1 MSKFGVY
8 IHTIM
13 EQQFQSLTIFDFQA
27 KFPDERSCLFYLSEL
42 KWKDGYSCPRCGNT
56 KYCNGDK
63 EFNRQCTKCHY
74 IASPTS
80 GTLFHKVKFS
90 LLKAF
95 YIVYYVSTNRK
106 GISSTE
112 LSRKLGLRQKTCW
125 MFKQKVMNGMKSSG
139 QFKITG
145 KAEVDETVVGGQEE
159 GVRGRKNS
167 KKKLVVF
174 AIERKGKGVSR
185 VYGKVIPKS
194 SAKELGS
201 FMKATI
207 GSDTEIKTDEWTGYT
222 PLKKDFNNL
231 YQVPSGK
238 KGENFPDLHRV
249 IMGFKGWLRG
259 MHHRV
264 DHLQGYI
271 DEYCYRFNRNNMKE
285 GIFDNLLLRMVKA
298 KPMPYKLYCL
308 NA

>member
-1 MSKFGVY
+1 
-8 IHTIM
+8 M
-13 EQQFQSLTIFDFQA
+13 EQLFQSLTIFDFQA
-27 KFPDERSCLFYLSEL
+27 RFPDDRSCMQYLSGL
-42 KWKDGYSCPRCGNT
+42 KWADGYRCPKCGNA
-56 KYCNGDK
+56 KYCAGDK
-63 EFNRQCTKCHY
+63 EFSRQCTKCRH
-74 IASPTS
+74 ISSPTS
-80 GTLFHKVKFS
+80 GTLFHKVKFP

-125 MFKQKVMNGMKSSG
+125 LFKQKVMRGMKSSG

-159 GVRGRKNS
+159 GVRGRENN

-185 VYGKVIPKS
+185 VYGKVIGKS

-201 FMKATI
+201 FMKDTI
-207 GSDTEIKTDEWTGYT
+207 EPGTEIKTDEWTGYK
-222 PLKKDFNNL
+222 PLKKDFANL
-231 YQVPSGK
+231 RQVPSGK
-238 KGENFPDLHRV
+238 KGDNFPDLHRV

-264 DHLQGYI
+264 ENLQAYI
-271 DEYCYRFNRNNMKE
+271 DEYCYRFNRSNMKG
-285 GIFDNLLLRMVKA
+285 GIFDNLLRRMINA
-298 KPMPYKLYCL
+298 DPLPYKVYCL